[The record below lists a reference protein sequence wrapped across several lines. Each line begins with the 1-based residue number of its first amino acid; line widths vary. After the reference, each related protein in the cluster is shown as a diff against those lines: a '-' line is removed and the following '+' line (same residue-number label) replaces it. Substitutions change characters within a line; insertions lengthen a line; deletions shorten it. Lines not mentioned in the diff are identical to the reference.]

1 MSNKAWRGVQWGR
14 GGVACLSLLALR
26 VTNSSISVILVSRMP
41 ISCLAGK
48 VSGRDKMM
56 AEIYDR
62 GPIACGI
69 IATSKLEAYE
79 GGIYTEYN
87 SSPMI
92 NHIVSVAAGWGVEN
106 GTVLDYEQLLGCPVR
121 ARGLAEDRNQCIQ
134 RWNRRHN
141 DLAIEQD
148 CAFAVSIVEED

>member
-106 GTVLDYEQLLGCPVR
+106 GTEYWIMRNSWGAPWGQEGWLRIVTSAYKDGKEDTMIWQL
-121 ARGLAEDRNQCIQ
+121 
-134 RWNRRHN
+134 NRIAH
-141 DLAIEQD
+141 LL
-148 CAFAVSIVEED
+148 FL